1 MPRKPINYTKSC
13 VYRIVYN
20 FITYYVGSNTN
31 MCKRK
36 SQHKY
41 DCNNKNSKQYNIEL
55 YKFIREN
62 GGWDKWDMVQI
73 EAYPEC
79 KTNYELR
86 THERNHFDIL
96 RPSLNIN
103 RPLTTEDEVKE
114 MKSRDDEKYRS
125 NNVEK
130 IKQND
135 RNYYLNNK
143 DKIKEYYEEYKT
155 VNKEKIQEYMENY
168 RKENVDKIQ
177 EYMENYRKENVDK
190 IKKLCDCE
198 CGKQHL
204 HCNVSR
210 HIKTKHH
217 LEFLRTRTV
226 AENA

>member
-1 MPRKPINYTKSC
+1 
-13 VYRIVYN
+13 
-20 FITYYVGSNTN
+20 

-41 DCNNKNSKQYNIEL
+41 DCNKKNSKQYNKEL

-79 KTNYELR
+79 KTNHELR
-86 THERNHFDIL
+86 THERKHFDIF

-114 MKSRDDEKYRS
+114 MKSRDDKKYRS
-125 NNVEK
+125 NNIEK

-155 VNKEKIQEYMENY
+155 ANKDKIQDYMENY
-168 RKENVDKIQ
+168 RKQ
-177 EYMENYRKENVDK
+177 NVDK

-210 HIKTKHH
+210 HIKTKYH